1 MKIIFR
7 VISLLSILLS
17 GLIFFN
23 VAQAERFNGVH
34 HRDWQ
39 DWSFDYQVGGRL
51 DGLSLTKVKYK
62 GVDILA
68 RASLPVMTVFYDN
81 DVCGP
86 YADRLGGDLT
96 PIDWANNDIVVLR
109 EFTQSG
115 RQWLEIGVQD
125 TIGNYV
131 IYQSWYLSA
140 DGIIDG
146 HIFSKGLQCNIDHI
160 HYPYWRMDFDLAG
173 TENDQLRK
181 FVGSEWQTVSTES
194 DDNVTSA
201 NSHRWQVRDTVT
213 GDSVSIEFGSA
224 GWSSVDGTVDPIDS
238 FENNLIF
245 GRRFKS
251 SEDTGWTYGPH
262 SEVPYKDGESIDSED
277 IVVWYK
283 GYMPHL
289 ASEGQDLWH
298 STGARFIVNLAD
310 SGGNEPPTVTNPGNQ
325 ENQVGNS
332 VSLQIGASGS
342 STLSYSATG
351 LPSGLSIS
359 EDAGLITGTVS
370 TVGEYSSTVT
380 VSDSNGGSANITF
393 TWVVA
398 VADNEPPV
406 VSDPGVQDGIVE
418 ESVNLQ
424 IEASGSAPLS
434 YNATGLPTGLSINED
449 TGLIFGTLSTA
460 GEYSSTVTVTDS
472 NSESAQITI
481 TWLIILGGEVDPPTV
496 TNPGIQESQ
505 VGDSISLQ
513 IEASGV
519 SPLSYSAT
527 GLPTGLS
534 ISESTGLIS
543 GTLSAVGEYSSK
555 VAVNDSD
562 SNSGLTEISFTWQVS
577 ADSNSPS
584 SISFD
589 FETDQGWVRN
599 AEGADTASSGKW
611 ERTNPSLTSYRG
623 LVLQPENAAEG
634 DFALI
639 TDGRSGRYAGSFD
652 IDNGVTTMKSPNI
665 DLTNATQV
673 NLSFSYYF
681 SHLGNAT
688 RADYFRVRIIG
699 TRTEATVLTK
709 RGSRAAVKADWKT
722 HNVDIS
728 EFAGQSVYIVVEAA
742 DRRSRS
748 LVEAG
753 VDDIS
758 LSISSP

>member
-1 MKIIFR
+1 M
-7 VISLLSILLS
+7 
-17 GLIFFN
+17 
-23 VAQAERFNGVH
+23 
-34 HRDWQ
+34 
-39 DWSFDYQVGGRL
+39 
-51 DGLSLTKVKYK
+51 
-62 GVDILA
+62 
-68 RASLPVMTVFYDN
+68 
-81 DVCGP
+81 
-86 YADRLGGDLT
+86 
-96 PIDWANNDIVVLR
+96 
-109 EFTQSG
+109 
-115 RQWLEIGVQD
+115 
-125 TIGNYV
+125 
-131 IYQSWYLSA
+131 
-140 DGIIDG
+140 
-146 HIFSKGLQCNIDHI
+146 
-160 HYPYWRMDFDLAG
+160 AG
-173 TENDQLRK
+173 
-181 FVGSEWQTVSTES
+181 
-194 DDNVTSA
+194 
-201 NSHRWQVRDTVT
+201 RDTVT